1 MPLCFPKYDQ
11 IPIKI
16 EDIRSKQK
24 PINSAPI
31 FIATVNEY
39 KIAVVT
45 PVHSKILLFIIE
57 SYLNILG
64 FCRMK
69 LLLNYYESPNKQK
82 ISVCFLVEFN
92 YYGYK
97 HSLTERWLSG

>member
-16 EDIRSKQK
+16 EDIRSKEK

-39 KIAVVT
+39 RIAVVT
-45 PVHSKILLFIIE
+45 PAHSKKFCFLGKNFDISFKPSLLFKH
-57 SYLNILG
+57 YRILT
-64 FCRMK
+64 
-69 LLLNYYESPNKQK
+69 L
-82 ISVCFLVEFN
+82 
-92 YYGYK
+92 
-97 HSLTERWLSG
+97 

>member
-45 PVHSKILLFIIE
+45 PAHSKKKSLFGKNFVIFFTIFIN
-57 SYLNILG
+57 L
-64 FCRMK
+64 
-69 LLLNYYESPNKQK
+69 K
-82 ISVCFLVEFN
+82 IKIF
-92 YYGYK
+92 
-97 HSLTERWLSG
+97 